1 MKKKLFLAVLAP
13 LAALVWSGPA
23 AAGEPPLAGWF
34 AEGFVAEQGPVPD
47 TPFTAVED
55 GVERE
60 VRLSDYAGRV
70 LVVNFW
76 ATWCAPCVRE
86 MPELDSLQAELGGA
100 DFEVLVVSN
109 DRGGL
114 RQVEPFYAEHELRR
128 LGVWLDPRSELARA
142 LDLRGLPTTFVIDR
156 SGTIRGRAEGAAPW
170 DGPEALALLRWYLEE
185 EG

>member
-1 MKKKLFLAVLAP
+1 MKKKLFLAVVAP
-13 LAALVWSGPA
+13 LAALFWSGPA

-34 AEGFVAEQGPVPD
+34 AEGFVAEERSLPD
-47 TPFTAVED
+47 TPFTLVEE

-86 MPELDSLQAELGGA
+86 MPELDNLQAELGGA

-114 RQVEPFYAEHELRR
+114 RQVEPFYAEHGLER
-128 LGVWLDPRSELARA
+128 LGIWLDPRSELARA
-142 LDLRGLPTTFVIDR
+142 LELRGLPTTFVIDR